1 METDGS
7 NDPIESNL
15 LRQFREMN
23 TEDKDVLILQ
33 LRQLLNNQISNEGC
47 AFYLDM
53 TNWNIQA
60 AVCAFYDFMQPPLP
74 NMALIKDI
82 TLGEGEAITP
92 ATSFVKTWHIC
103 NNGNEKW
110 PIGCYFAHSQ
120 GEKFSC
126 ETVVRLQPLE
136 PNESVRVSLNLLSP
150 PETGMYEGK
159 FRTFSPNGLAFG
171 EIIWVILSVESNG
184 ILGVTQGIDNIDSP
198 KQVAKVPPNNG
209 AVLNPFATPPR
220 PRTNSDFLPNV
231 GSVTPPLLQTPLSST
246 GTPLQNFDISPIKPD
261 FDDCPQMADNDE
273 NMNK

>member
-126 ETVVRLQPLE
+126 ETVVRLHPLE
-136 PNESVRVSLNLLSP
+136 PNESHRVSLNLLSP

-231 GSVTPPLLQTPLSST
+231 GSVTPPLLQMPLSST

-261 FDDCPQMADNDE
+261 YDDCPQMADNDE

>member
-1 METDGS
+1 
-7 NDPIESNL
+7 
-15 LRQFREMN
+15 
-23 TEDKDVLILQ
+23 
-33 LRQLLNNQISNEGC
+33 
-47 AFYLDM
+47 
-53 TNWNIQA
+53 
-60 AVCAFYDFMQPPLP
+60 MQPPLP

-92 ATSFVKTWHIC
+92 ATSFVKTWHIS

-220 PRTNSDFLPNV
+220 PRTNSDVSELTM
-231 GSVTPPLLQTPLSST
+231 SYLCYS
-246 GTPLQNFDISPIKPD
+246 
-261 FDDCPQMADNDE
+261 
-273 NMNK
+273 